1 MSYELWGVSSY
12 RDYYF
17 QGLALFRENNEG
29 LMLKISALESLCIGQ
44 CTLSTQLMK
53 PNYIFS
59 MSVVFDL
66 LLEDN
71 ELVRIILVKSS
82 RDAASGWKS
91 LLVSEYSADPWTFN
105 EMEKKLTLERF
116 QKEVTS
122 VLISFN
128 QIKIEGPNNRG
139 QNDLFCY
146 FPTES
151 WI

>member
-44 CTLSTQLMK
+44 FTLSTQLMK

-82 RDAASGWKS
+82 RDAANWPIHIIN
-91 LLVSEYSADPWTFN
+91 SADETKLYFFN
-105 EMEKKLTLERF
+105 VSCL
-116 QKEVTS
+116 
-122 VLISFN
+122 
-128 QIKIEGPNNRG
+128 
-139 QNDLFCY
+139 
-146 FPTES
+146 
-151 WI
+151 